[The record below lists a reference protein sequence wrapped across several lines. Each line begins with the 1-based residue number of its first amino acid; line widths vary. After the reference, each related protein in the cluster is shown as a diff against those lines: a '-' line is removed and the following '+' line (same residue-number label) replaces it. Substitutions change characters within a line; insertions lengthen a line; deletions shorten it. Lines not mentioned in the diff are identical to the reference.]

1 MTTGDLDLDFEI
13 ELSKYFLTNFRVI
26 IQIFS
31 LFLKLN
37 FWPKM
42 WVWNSVYEGTDF
54 LSVPEAAAQRQKN
67 HRVFVPIED
76 VFQSCQKHN

>member
-1 MTTGDLDLDFEI
+1 
-13 ELSKYFLTNFRVI
+13 
-26 IQIFS
+26 
-31 LFLKLN
+31 
-37 FWPKM
+37 M